1 MSEELRIPIVEETA
15 HVIKRAAITDRVTV
29 RTGAEAHPVT
39 IREQLFRGHVVTTRV
54 PIERE
59 VTEAPPIRT
68 EGEVTIVPI
77 VEERLV
83 VEKRLFLVEELHL
96 TRETALEQVEINE
109 VLRRTRV
116 DIDRDDEPS
125 QQERI

>member
-1 MSEELRIPIVEETA
+1 MTDELRIPIVEETA
-15 HVIKRAAITDRVTV
+15 QVFKRATTTDRVRV
-29 RTGAEAHPVT
+29 RTTAEEHPVT
-39 IREQLFRGHVVTTRV
+39 ISEQLFRGHVVSHRV
-54 PIERE
+54 PVEQEI
-59 VTEAPPIRT
+59 TETPPIRT

-96 TRETALEQVEINE
+96 TRETVLEHVEIPE

-116 DIDRDDEPS
+116 DIEREEFE
-125 QQERI
+125 QQENH

>member
-1 MSEELRIPIVEETA
+1 MTDELRIPIVEETA
-15 HVIKRAAITDRVTV
+15 QVFKRATTTDRVLV
-29 RTGAEAHPVT
+29 RTGAEEHPVT
-39 IREQLFRGHVVTTRV
+39 ISEQLFRGHVVSRRV
-54 PIERE
+54 PVEQEI
-59 VTEAPPIRT
+59 TETPPIRT

-96 TRETALEQVEINE
+96 TRETVLENVEIPE

-116 DIDRDDEPS
+116 EIERDGLE

>member
-1 MSEELRIPIVEETA
+1 MSEEFRIPIVEETA
-15 HVIKRAAITDRVTV
+15 HVFKRAAVTDRVTV
-29 RTGAEAHPVT
+29 RTGAEEHPVT
-39 IREQLFRGHVVTTRV
+39 IREQLFRGHVVTSRV
-54 PIERE
+54 PIDRE

-83 VEKRLFLVEELHL
+83 IEKRLFLVEELHL
-96 TRETALEQVEINE
+96 TRETALEHVEISE

-116 DIDRDDEPS
+116 DIDRDEPS
-125 QQERI
+125 QQETI